1 MKYKLVISDRKV
13 DGHSLDEVE
22 NHQKMISHDFLLILD
37 LKWSSLNLSQ
47 PK

>member
-22 NHQKMISHDFLLILD
+22 NHQKND
-37 LKWSSLNLSQ
+37 LSRFFAYSGFKVE
-47 PK
+47 